1 MLQITQNTTYAVR
14 CLVYLKDHPGKFL
27 PLKQIA
33 AGTHIPAPF
42 LSKILQNMTR
52 HGFTGSARG
61 SGGGFRLALPVEK
74 ISMYDIAVAASGG
87 NSALKVPC
95 LRCET
100 PCALRQDCRLRSV
113 WSDLGEVVDMHLRSR
128 TLAQL

>member
-33 AGTHIPAPF
+33 AGTNIPAPF

-52 HGFTGSARG
+52 RGFTGSARG
-61 SGGGFRLALPVEK
+61 IGGGFQLALPAEK
-74 ISMYDIAVAASGG
+74 INMYDIAIAASG
-87 NSALKVPC
+87 SSSPLKVPC
-95 LRCET
+95 DRGEA
-100 PCALRQDCRLRSV
+100 PCALRQDCRLRGV
-113 WSDLGEVVDMHLRSR
+113 WSDLGEVVSMQLRSR